1 MKFEAKVKYEKIT
14 PINGKFVTVSESYL
28 VKDAETFSDAEAQTL
43 AHMAQITEATVI
55 PAIKISDVE
64 DIIGNEY
71 VADLKEAEGGDWY
84 YKAKVITT
92 VIDEVSVK
100 EKQIAVVLLV
110 EADTIRAAMAE
121 CNTWMSSSIVDCEL
135 VSISKTKIV
144 DVI

>member
-1 MKFEAKVKYEKIT
+1 MKFEAKVKYEKIN

-64 DIIGNEY
+64 DIIGI
-71 VADLKEAEGGDWY
+71 DAEWY
-84 YKAKVITT
+84 YKAKIITT
-92 VIDEVSVK
+92 VIDEESGK
-100 EKQIAVVLLV
+100 EKQIGVVLLV
-110 EADTIRAAMAE
+110 QEQDFKNAMWSVE
-121 CNTWMSSSIVDCEL
+121 TWMKNSIVDCEL
-135 VSISKTKIV
+135 VSLVKTKIV